1 MARTPIESQFETHD
15 GQTLFYRYWP
25 AAPSTDASTTPTA
38 ATPPKAVLLFHRGH
52 EHSGRVA
59 HLVDEFDLPDHA
71 FFAWDARGHGRSPG
85 ERGYSPSLAT
95 SVRDIQTFVDHIAAA
110 HGIAVQDM
118 AVVAQSV
125 GAVLAT
131 TWVHDYASPIRCLVV
146 ASPAFKVK
154 LYVPF
159 ARPGLKLM
167 HKLRGKFFVNSY
179 VKAKFLTHDPARI
192 ASYEQDPLIT
202 RPIAVNI
209 LLDLYE
215 TAERIVA
222 DAAAIT
228 VPTQLLISG
237 ADWVVHRGPQDAFF
251 DRLGARVKEKV
262 VLDGFYHDTLGE
274 RDRAK
279 AVDAARRFITREFQT
294 PSQPVSLRHAD
305 REGPFKDESDWLA
318 RPLASGSPAAL
329 YWGLTRAGLRFG
341 GALSEGVRLG
351 HATGFDSGST
361 LDYVY
366 RNQATGNFGI
376 GRIVDRNYLDAIGWR
391 GIRERKVNVEA
402 LIGDAIARLHA
413 SGRPVRIV
421 DIAAGHGRYVLEAL
435 VSQKGRLDGA
445 SVESIL
451 LRDYSAL
458 NVDQGRAL
466 IRDKGLDAIARF
478 EQGDAFDG
486 DNLAALNPA
495 PTLAIVSGLYELFG
509 DNDMVAR
516 SLGGLSRAVPA
527 GGYLVYTGQ
536 PWHPQ
541 LEFIARAL
549 TSHRAGS
556 AWVMRRRSQ
565 AEMDQLV
572 REAGF
577 QKIAQRIDPWGIFT
591 VSLARRVDRA

>member
-1 MARTPIESQFETHD
+1 MARTPIESQFQTHD

-25 AAPSTDASTTPTA
+25 ATATAPRGAI
-38 ATPPKAVLLFHRGH
+38 LLFHRGH

-95 SVRDIQTFVDHIAAA
+95 SVRDIQTFVDHIAAT
-110 HGIAVQDM
+110 HGIAVRDM

-131 TWVHDYASPIRCLVV
+131 TWVHDYAPPIRCLVA

-179 VKAKFLTHDPARI
+179 VKAKFLTHDPERI
-192 ASYEQDPLIT
+192 ASYDTDPLIT

-237 ADWVVHRGPQDAFF
+237 ADWVVHRGPQDQFF

-279 AVDAARRFITREFQT
+279 AVAAARRFIVREFDS
-294 PSQPVSLRHAD
+294 PSEPVSFRHAD
-305 REGPFKDESDWLA
+305 RQGAFKDESDRLA
-318 RPLASGSPAAL
+318 QPLSAGSPAGI
-329 YWGLTRAGLRFG
+329 YWALTRAGLRFG
-341 GALSEGVRLG
+341 GKLSEGVRLG

-376 GRIVDRNYLDAIGWR
+376 GKIVDRNYLDAIGWR
-391 GIRERKVNVEA
+391 GIRQRKVNVEE
-402 LIGDAIARLHA
+402 LIGEAIARLHTEG
-413 SGRPVRIV
+413 SPVRIV

-435 VSQKGRLDGA
+435 ASQKGRLNGA
-445 SVESIL
+445 AVTSIL
-451 LRDYSAL
+451 LRDYSDI
-458 NVDQGRAL
+458 NVAQGREL
-466 IRDKGLDAIARF
+466 IAAKGLADVARF
-478 EQGDAFDG
+478 EKGDAFDG
-486 DNLAALNPA
+486 EGLATLTPR

-509 DNDMVAR
+509 DNDMIAR
-516 SLGGLSRAVPA
+516 SLGGLSRAVPP

-577 QKIAQRIDPWGIFT
+577 EKITQRIDPWGIFT
-591 VSLARRVDRA
+591 VSLARRAEGAA